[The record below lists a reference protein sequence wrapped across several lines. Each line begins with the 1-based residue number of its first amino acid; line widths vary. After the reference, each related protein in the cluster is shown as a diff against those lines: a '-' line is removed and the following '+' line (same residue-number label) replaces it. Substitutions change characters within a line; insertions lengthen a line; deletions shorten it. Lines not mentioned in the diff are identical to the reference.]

1 MSTLADRTRAYFSN
15 KQGDLLEIYIFV
27 QEEIQRREME
37 IYTDLCE
44 EDSIGVLELG
54 IFKKVIKGEI

>member
-1 MSTLADRTRAYFSN
+1 
-15 KQGDLLEIYIFV
+15 V